1 MIVELSLGVM
11 NVMQD
16 YEVKISQFEN
26 LLQRITTDM
35 TSSVVLEKMV
45 PSEVW
50 RRSQRD
56 VTLLRDLAK
65 QLKDFMLLLKP
76 ERAPTI
82 KRHVEALLKP
92 LSNFEDILLRKS
104 EGSPA
109 DSRVALD
116 ELRRAAIEG
125 SNFLDLAK
133 EIRDNPS
140 EMISTLFRLK
150 EVYDAKEYLSAVS
163 IPEAT
168 FVRFEGLK
176 KEIKN
181 LRLSI
186 VNMERALKDL
196 KNGLDMVSAE
206 LSKFRP
212 LSEGETQE
220 EPGSSSFSAGK
231 NEGSE

>member
-11 NVMQD
+11 NVIQD

-50 RRSQRD
+50 RQSQRD

-163 IPEAT
+163 VPEAT

-212 LSEGETQE
+212 LSEGGTQE

-231 NEGSE
+231 NKESE

>member
-11 NVMQD
+11 NVIQD

-50 RRSQRD
+50 RQSQRD

-231 NEGSE
+231 NEESE

>member
-11 NVMQD
+11 NVIQD

-76 ERAPTI
+76 ERSPTI

-140 EMISTLFRLK
+140 ERLRTLD
-150 EVYDAKEYLSAVS
+150 YPS
-163 IPEAT
+163 
-168 FVRFEGLK
+168 
-176 KEIKN
+176 
-181 LRLSI
+181 
-186 VNMERALKDL
+186 
-196 KNGLDMVSAE
+196 
-206 LSKFRP
+206 
-212 LSEGETQE
+212 
-220 EPGSSSFSAGK
+220 
-231 NEGSE
+231 

>member
-1 MIVELSLGVM
+1 MIVELSLGVID
-11 NVMQD
+11 VIQD

-163 IPEAT
+163 VPEAT

-231 NEGSE
+231 NKESE

>member
-11 NVMQD
+11 NVIQD

-76 ERAPTI
+76 ERSPTI
-82 KRHVEALLKP
+82 KRRVEALLKP

-231 NEGSE
+231 NEESE

>member
-11 NVMQD
+11 NVIQD

-76 ERAPTI
+76 EKAPTI

-163 IPEAT
+163 VPEAT

-220 EPGSSSFSAGK
+220 EPRSSSFSAWK
-231 NEGSE
+231 NEESE

>member
-11 NVMQD
+11 NVIQD

-76 ERAPTI
+76 ERSPTI

-231 NEGSE
+231 NEESE

>member
-1 MIVELSLGVM
+1 MI
-11 NVMQD
+11 QD

-50 RRSQRD
+50 RQSQRD

-231 NEGSE
+231 NEESE

>member
-11 NVMQD
+11 NVIQD

-231 NEGSE
+231 NEESE

>member
-1 MIVELSLGVM
+1 LSYPLGVID
-11 NVMQD
+11 VIQD
-16 YEVKISQFEN
+16 YDLKISHFED
-26 LLQRITTDM
+26 LLQRITADT
-35 TSSVVLEKMV
+35 TSSVVLEKMA

-50 RRSQRD
+50 NRSQRD

-82 KRHVEALLKP
+82 KKRIEALLKP
-92 LSNFEDILLRKS
+92 LSIFEDILLRKP

-116 ELRRAAIEG
+116 ELRKAAMEG
-125 SNFLDLAK
+125 TNFLELAK

-140 EMISTLFRLK
+140 EGIATLLRLK

-163 IPEAT
+163 VPEAT
-168 FVRFEGLK
+168 YVRFEGLK

-186 VNMERALKDL
+186 ISMERALKDL
-196 KNGLDMVSAE
+196 KHNLDVVSAE
-206 LSKFRP
+206 VSKFRP
-212 LSEGETQE
+212 LSGEKTRE
-220 EPGSSSFSAGK
+220 ERGSSSLPAEK
-231 NEGSE
+231 NEESE